1 MRSWPD
7 PRLRPTF
14 SFRRR
19 NEAKAFGDADRA
31 VDNAATQNKVTQSC
45 GLSFVVGFSMIYP
58 EGSCWFRSGLFSAVV
73 WPTHGRVMVIAAA
86 AVHRERPRDRCAAE
100 QRDELAALHGFPPQD
115 RVLTLPHRCAR
126 TLLCITAKLVV
137 EWQRWVILGHSA
149 MSAQCPGCPKADNG
163 PRQHYL
169 SVP

>member
-1 MRSWPD
+1 
-7 PRLRPTF
+7 LRPTF

-45 GLSFVVGFSMIYP
+45 GLSLVVGFSMIYP

-100 QRDELAALHGFPPQD
+100 QRDELAAALISITSSAIASSVGGIP
-115 RVLTLPHRCAR
+115 
-126 TLLCITAKLVV
+126 ITAPVTWKQV
-137 EWQRWVILGHSA
+137 ENGIRPDA
-149 MSAQCPGCPKADNG
+149 FTMSHPLRP
-163 PRQHYL
+163 
-169 SVP
+169 